1 MHERAKEKEMD
12 RLRQLAT
19 VLRRAMTDATH
30 GAPNAI
36 TTKPPPKTKKLRSS
50 RKCARI
56 IRPHRAARGEVGST
70 HAARASADISRA
82 RE

>member
-36 TTKPPPKTKKLRSS
+36 TANPPPKTKKLRSS
-50 RKCARI
+50 RK
-56 IRPHRAARGEVGST
+56 
-70 HAARASADISRA
+70 
-82 RE
+82 